1 MQLGYNTNTI
11 IDHIYEDSFL
21 RDAFAEMI
29 AEIEYEIKTEV
40 EEELFNKGLLEATS
54 GSLLKLLNYELEI
67 DDDEYSE
74 TDC

>member
-1 MQLGYNTNTI
+1 MQLGYNTNI
-11 IDHIYEDSFL
+11 LVDHIYEDSSL

-29 AEIEYEIKTEV
+29 AEIEAAFKIEI
-40 EEELFNKGLLEATS
+40 EEELFNEGLLKATS

>member
-11 IDHIYEDSFL
+11 VDYIYEDSFL

-29 AEIEYEIKTEV
+29 AEIEAEIKTEV

>member
-11 IDHIYEDSFL
+11 VDHIYEDSFL
-21 RDAFAEMI
+21 RDTFAELM
-29 AEIEYEIKTEV
+29 AEFEAAIKDKV
-40 EEELFNKGLLEATS
+40 EDEMFNEGLLKATS

-74 TDC
+74 IDC